1 MYKNIFLFVLF
12 SVLLNWIT
20 SLQILNQSSNQRNI
34 KIITISMA
42 VIMGVLAGFVASLI
56 S

>member
-1 MYKNIFLFVLF
+1 MYKNILLFMLF
-12 SVLLNWIT
+12 SVLINWII
-20 SLQILNQSSNQRNI
+20 SLQILNQSSNEKNI

-42 VIMGVLAGFVASLI
+42 IIMGIIAGFVISLT

>member
-1 MYKNIFLFVLF
+1 MYKNILLFILF
-12 SVLLNWIT
+12 SVLINWMI
-20 SLQILNQSSNQRNI
+20 SLQMLNQSSNEKNI

-42 VIMGVLAGFVASLI
+42 IIMGIIAGFVISLT

>member
-1 MYKNIFLFVLF
+1 MLF
-12 SVLLNWIT
+12 SVLINWII
-20 SLQILNQSSNQRNI
+20 SLQILNQSSNEKNI

-42 VIMGVLAGFVASLI
+42 IIMGIIAGFVISLT